1 MPDRCLLPKGRNNVI
16 PQQFAVL
23 DNFLFFGFNFQFIGV
38 KGLKDE
44 QVALCSVRCLSALAV
59 CY

>member
-1 MPDRCLLPKGRNNVI
+1 MPKGRNNVI

-23 DNFLFFGFNFQFIGV
+23 DNFLIFGFNFQFIGV